1 MPNPATGSTVTLQV
15 TLASGA
21 SLVRIEIFTL
31 SFRKIDEIDLT
42 NASAGIK
49 DVAYNLTDRKGSPL
63 ANGLYYVI
71 VVDSN
76 GRAIGKLLV
85 MR

>member
-1 MPNPATGSTVTLQV
+1 MPNPVTGGTVTIQV
-15 TLASGA
+15 ALTSGA

-31 SFRKIDEIDLT
+31 SFRKINEIDLT
-42 NASAGIK
+42 NAPAGIT

-71 VVDSN
+71 VTDPH

-85 MR
+85 TR